1 MTTRTEAADLA
12 RTVLADSEDEHPAA
26 MYLLNVREA
35 RTLANAALAACSV
48 EELAGA
54 LEREAEKER
63 EKPNRDYFDY
73 GWDDACTV
81 AAHRIRAALNGETR
95 D

>member
-1 MTTRTEAADLA
+1 MSDRDPMTIAREVLDLA
-12 RTVLADSEDEHPAA
+12 HEDETVTVCSVPD
-26 MYLLNVREA
+26 NKV
-35 RTLANAALAACSV
+35 AALARAV
-48 EELAGA
+48 IRMDELAGK

-81 AAHRIRAALNGETR
+81 AAHRIRSTLKGETA
-95 D
+95 